1 MITKLHLKRWKSH
14 EDTVMNFGKGTNL
27 FIGKMGSGKS
37 SAIDGISFALFGT
50 FPALKARKTKLEEL
64 VMQRPKKHLTAEIE
78 LEFVINNKPYKIV
91 RQLSGSKSTSAQLF
105 EEGKLIEAQT
115 SRVSEIV
122 ENLLKIDYDLF
133 SRIIYAEQNR
143 IDYLLMLPKG
153 DRKKQV
159 DELLGISRF
168 EEVRAGANSAINKI
182 SQEKGEIEAYLLG
195 SGGLEIK
202 IEREKKQEE
211 KEHTQKEVGKK
222 QTASSEIKE
231 KIHAQRKKVLE
242 LSQLEAKI
250 VNLQREIAAN
260 QSVLKSKEEELLE
273 LGEMAGKDIGK
284 MEKEHKELQNHL
296 KGKEIEFD
304 LEKGKKAK
312 LYAQLE
318 TLEKGIVK
326 LQKASEEQKTLE
338 ERKTKAAGLEDSK
351 KHLKKIEEEGRLLQM
366 RIGGLIAQSKEL
378 ELSTKNLHLADG
390 KCPVCEIVL
399 EPEKKLTLQ
408 RQKELHLKTN
418 AIDTE
423 KCEHQIKENRHEI
436 EIAKRQVLETEEI
449 SLRLDAFGNAS
460 EELEKSL
467 EESIKIRNEQTAIAP
482 IIAKLESELHGQR
495 KELTALEKELLKL
508 QKAPKL
514 TREIEELKKTHGKL
528 EHEILGIKFSPKEK
542 EEAGDH
548 LLQFEKQSSV
558 IGSEINALEFQLV
571 EKGKAIAEL
580 DTKLLEIGKREK
592 RIELLKG
599 KITKLNDF
607 QEAVVETQTAMREQ
621 LIDAMNY
628 AMNSLWKTIYPYGD
642 FQEIKLMP
650 LVDDYA
656 FMLSTSQNEWV
667 GIENCSGGEKSCAAL
682 TLRVAF
688 AMVLTPSLSWLILDE
703 PTHNLDS
710 QAVAMLNRALHDEI
724 PKIVGQTFI
733 ITHDEALKEGAS
745 SKIFYFERDKDNNE
759 RTVVEELSEN

>member
-78 LEFVINNKPYKIV
+78 LEFIINEKTYKIV

-115 SRVSEIV
+115 SRVSELI

-159 DELLGISRF
+159 DELLGIARF

-182 SQEKGEIEAYLLG
+182 SQEKGEIEAYLQG
-195 SGGLEIK
+195 SGGSEIK
-202 IEREKKQEE
+202 IEREKKQGE
-211 KEHTQKEVGKK
+211 KEHAQKEVEKK
-222 QTASSEIKE
+222 QTAANGIKE
-231 KIHAQRKKVLE
+231 NIHAQRKKVLE
-242 LSQLEAKI
+242 LSQMEAKI
-250 VNLQREIAAN
+250 VGLQKEIAAN
-260 QSVLKSKEEELLE
+260 ESVMKSKEAELLE
-273 LGEMAGKDIGK
+273 LGEMEGKDIAK
-284 MEKEHKELQNHL
+284 MENELKELQNHL
-296 KGKEIEFD
+296 HKKELEFD

-312 LYAQLE
+312 MDAQLE
-318 TLEKGIVK
+318 AFERGIAK
-326 LQKASEEQKTLE
+326 LQKATEERKILE
-338 ERKTKAAGLEDSK
+338 ERKARAGSLEDSK
-351 KHLKKIEEEGRLLQM
+351 KHLKKLEEEGTLLQM
-366 RIGGLIAQSKEL
+366 KIGGLHAQAKEL
-378 ELSTKNLHLADG
+378 ELSTKSLHLADG
-390 KCPVCEIVL
+390 KCPVCETLL
-399 EPEKKLTLQ
+399 EPEKKIDLQ
-408 RQKELHLKTN
+408 RQKEMHLKTN
-418 AIDTE
+418 SA
-423 KCEHQIKENRHEI
+423 
-436 EIAKRQVLETEEI
+436 EIAKCELQIRENRNEAENAKRKVWELEEI
-449 SLRLDAFGNAS
+449 SLRLETFSATDAEFAKAKDEVN
-460 EELEKSL
+460 K
-467 EESIKIRNEQTAIAP
+467 IKHEHAQILP
-482 IIAKLESELHGQR
+482 HIAKLESALNAQR
-495 KELTALEKELLKL
+495 KESAALEKEFLKL

-514 TREIEELKKTHGKL
+514 THEIEELKKAHRKL
-528 EHEILGIKFSPKEK
+528 EHEILAIKISPKEK
-542 EEAGDH
+542 EEATEH
-548 LLQFEKQSSV
+548 LLQFEKRSSV
-558 IGSEINALEFQLV
+558 IGSEINALEFQII
-571 EKGKAIAEL
+571 EKARSIADL
-580 DTKLLEIGKREK
+580 DAKLLEIGKREK

-621 LIDAMNY
+621 LIDAMNF

-642 FQEIKLMP
+642 FQEIKLKP
-650 LVDDYA
+650 LEDDYA
-656 FMLSTSQNEWV
+656 FMLSTSQTEWV

-710 QAVAMLNRALHDEI
+710 QAVQLLNRALHDEI